1 MTRDTALNIL
11 KLSSAAGKEEI
22 ESTYYKLVKRYPP
35 EFNPDK
41 FREIDEAYRYLTSF
55 TVMIESL
62 LSGDSNEGTVDAELF
77 SFTLPSES
85 VSVDD
90 AMREIKNSFKIAH
103 LWSGLTS
110 DK

>member
-1 MTRDTALNIL
+1 MTRETALNIL
-11 KLSSAAGKEEI
+11 KLSPAAGKEAI
-22 ESTYYKLVKRYPP
+22 ESAYYKFVKRYPP

-62 LSGDSNEGTVDAELF
+62 LSENVNEGMVDAELF
-77 SFTLPSES
+77 SFTLSSES

-90 AMREIKNSFKIAH
+90 ALREIKNSFKISH
-103 LWSGLTS
+103 LWSGLTG
-110 DK
+110 